1 MQTYQK
7 QYGGRFVRH
16 LVYHQALE
24 VVVTRGSHY
33 RALTVKIL
41 VNILDR
47 WSLVRGIDLREVVA
61 RGGSTVYVFLHVKN
75 STSNNQ
81 RLQVWV
87 KTIGS

>member
-1 MQTYQK
+1 MS
-7 QYGGRFVRH
+7 
-16 LVYHQALE
+16 LSLCLCASENQALE

-33 RALTVKIL
+33 RALNVKIL
-41 VNILDR
+41 VIILDR

-61 RGGSTVYVFLHVKN
+61 HGGSTVYVFLHVKN